1 MENSNKL
8 ENQTN
13 CVIPV
18 ILSGGSGTRLWPSS
32 RAARPKQF
40 VELIGEQSLFELTLE
55 RTKSLAAAAPIV
67 VCNESHRF
75 LVAEQCVRQGVEAP
89 SILLEPIAKNTAP
102 AIAIAALEALD
113 RGYRQPLLVCP
124 SDHMIHDAAAFHAA
138 ISEAAIEAQ
147 SGALITLG
155 IEPDGPET
163 GYGYIKAASKGIA
176 KVEQFVEK
184 PDKKTAQSFLDSK
197 DRYYWNS
204 GIFVF
209 TAEAFLHELGT
220 YKPDVLR
227 LAKEAYNSRVSDL
240 DFERIALAP
249 FSECESVSVDYAV
262 MENSK
267 SVRVI
272 PFSGGWSDLGIWS
285 SVYKAGEQDENG
297 NVLNGDT
304 CVVDTT
310 NCLVNSQHRLVSV
323 LGCENIAVIETAD
336 TVAVVNLDKS
346 QEVKKLVELLAE
358 NDRDEVNDHS
368 RVYRPWGNY
377 EGIDIGNRYQV
388 KRLVVKPG
396 ARLSLQKHHHRAE
409 HWVVVRGTAKIT
421 KGDEVFILSENQST
435 YIPLGEMHRLEN
447 PGSIDLEL
455 IEVQSGS
462 YLGEDDIVRVDDKYG
477 RVRSIDSG
485 SSDAI
490 DSEKLAEV
498 GGLSKTSV

>member
-1 MENSNKL
+1 MEDLKK
-8 ENQTN
+8 

-40 VELIGEQSLFELTLE
+40 VQLIGRQSLFELTLE
-55 RTKSLAAAAPIV
+55 RTELVASAAPII

-75 LVAEQCVRQGVEAP
+75 LVAEQCALQGIDGP
-89 SILLEPIAKNTAP
+89 TILLEPVARNTAP
-102 AIAIAALEALD
+102 AIAIAALEALSQG
-113 RGYRQPLLVCP
+113 RREPLLVCP
-124 SDHMIHDAAAFHAA
+124 SDHMIRNVSAFEEVVF
-138 ISEAAIEAQ
+138 EAAKEAK
-147 SGALITLG
+147 SGAMITFG
-155 IEPDGPET
+155 IEPDSPEA
-163 GYGYIKAASKGIA
+163 GYGYIKAASIGVSE
-176 KVEQFVEK
+176 VEQFVEK
-184 PDKKTAQSFLDSK
+184 PNISTAQKYLDSE
-197 DRYYWNS
+197 DIYYWNS

-209 TAEAFLHELGT
+209 TAEDFLRELGK

-227 LAKEAYNSRVSDL
+227 LAKEAFSNRVADL
-240 DFERIALAP
+240 DFVRVANAP
-249 FSECESVSVDYAV
+249 FAECESISVDYAV
-262 MENSK
+262 MEK
-267 SVRVI
+267 SEVVSVI
-272 PFSGGWSDLGIWS
+272 PFSGGWSDLGVWS
-285 SVYKAGEQDENG
+285 SVYKAGEKDENG

-304 CVVDTT
+304 CIVDSTD
-310 NCLVNSQHRLVSV
+310 CLVNSNHRLVSI
-323 LGCENIAVIETAD
+323 LGCDNIAVIETPD
-336 TVAVVNLDKS
+336 TVAVINLDKS
-346 QEVKKLVELLAE
+346 QDVKKLVELLSK
-358 NDRDEVNDHS
+358 NDRIEVNDHS

-421 KGDEVFILSENQST
+421 KGEEVFILSENQST

-477 RVRSIDSG
+477 RIRSID
-485 SSDAI
+485 
-490 DSEKLAEV
+490 LANLNEAKEIAR
-498 GGLSKTSV
+498 GGDQK